1 LRRHLFERIIS
12 STGMADTPQQ
22 LPRTLWIGIVLL
34 LVVLC
39 LAYALSLMELNHT
52 HRPAA
57 LPVIGPV
64 AGFTLTNQDGQVVT
78 LADLSNRV
86 WVADIIF
93 TRCAGSCPIMSKQM
107 ESLQEALPAASRARL
122 VTLTT
127 DPDFDTPPILKK
139 YGDRYGANSNHWT
152 FLTGTKSEIGRLAAN
167 SLKLSA
173 VPVKPEDQQNPADL
187 FIHSTVFVIV
197 DQHARLR
204 GTFETQGDGV
214 DWTNVQP
221 RIIAAVKQLEREK

>member
-1 LRRHLFERIIS
+1 
-12 STGMADTPQQ
+12 
-22 LPRTLWIGIVLL
+22 
-34 LVVLC
+34 
-39 LAYALSLMELNHT
+39 
-52 HRPAA
+52 
-57 LPVIGPV
+57 V

>member
-1 LRRHLFERIIS
+1 
-12 STGMADTPQQ
+12 MADTPQQ
-22 LPRTLWIGIVLL
+22 LPRTFWIGIVLF
-34 LVVLC
+34 LVLCC
-39 LAYALSLMELNHT
+39 LAYLLSLAQLNRAHP
-52 HRPAA
+52 RLA
-57 LPVIGPV
+57 LPVLGPV
-64 AGFTLTNQDGQVVT
+64 AGFTLTNQDGQVTT
-78 LADLSNRV
+78 LADLSNHV
-86 WVADIIF
+86 WIADIIF

-107 ESLQEALPAASRARL
+107 ASLQDALPQTGGTKL

-127 DPDFDTPPILKK
+127 DPDFDTPAVMKK
-139 YGDRYGANSNHWT
+139 YGERYGANFNRWT
-152 FLTGTKSEIGRLAAN
+152 FLTGTKLEIGQLAAS

-187 FIHSTVFVIV
+187 FVHSTIFVIV

-221 RIIAAVKQLEREK
+221 RIIATVRQLEREK